1 MPWRIGARPMK
12 LTVEFPSVIHRD
24 GPDEIARLATAI
36 EEIGYD
42 EIDIFD
48 HVINGYPIE
57 GRAPAPY
64 PANMPLLEALVTLG
78 YIAAVTEHVGLGT
91 EVLVLPQRQPVLAA
105 KQFSTIDT
113 LSGGRLRVGV
123 GVGWQESEYDAL
135 GMDFHTRGRAMDE
148 AIELMR
154 TCWRDETIEF
164 AGAHYR
170 AESMAMEPKPPQGG
184 GIPLWIGGG
193 SKAALRRAGRV
204 GDGWMASGMLGSQG
218 ANAIAEVKREA
229 EQAGRDPDALGFQCQ
244 LATPPRAGDPST
256 REFWARTAEV
266 AATAAAAQEAGFGWA
281 AVNVTGVFVAGARSI
296 DAMIEQLGL
305 LHDAIRSE
313 TA

>member
-1 MPWRIGARPMK
+1 MR

-24 GPDEIARLATAI
+24 GPAEIARLASAI

-57 GRAPAPY
+57 GRDPAPY
-64 PANMPLLEALVTLG
+64 PATMPLLEALVTLG
-78 YIAAVTEHVGLGT
+78 YIAAVTERVGLGT

-135 GMDFHTRGRAMDE
+135 GMDFHTRGRAMEE
-148 AIELMR
+148 AIALMQA
-154 TCWRDETIEF
+154 CWRDETIEF
-164 AGAHYR
+164 GGEHFQ
-170 AESMAMEPKPPQGG
+170 AESMAMEPKPPQGD

-218 ANAIAEVKREA
+218 AEAIAEVKREA
-229 EQAGRDPDALGFQCQ
+229 EEAGRDPEALGFQCQ
-244 LATPPRAGDPST
+244 LAPPPRAGDPST
-256 REFWARTAEV
+256 REYWARIPDV

-305 LHDAIRSE
+305 LHDAIRAE
-313 TA
+313 TGRDE

>member
-1 MPWRIGARPMK
+1 MK
-12 LTVEFPSVIHRD
+12 LTVEFPSVVHRD
-24 GPDEIARLATAI
+24 GPAEIARLAVAI
-36 EEIGYD
+36 EEMGYD

-57 GRAPAPY
+57 GREPAPY
-64 PANMPLLEALVTLG
+64 PATMPLLEALVTLG
-78 YIAAVTEHVGLGT
+78 YIAAVTERVGLGT

-148 AIELMR
+148 AIALMQA
-154 TCWRDETIEF
+154 CWRDETIEF
-164 AGAHYR
+164 AGDHFS

-218 ANAIAEVKREA
+218 AEAIAEVKREA
-229 EQAGRDPDALGFQCQ
+229 EEAGRDPDALGFQCQ

-256 REFWARTAEV
+256 REYWARTADV

-296 DAMIEQLGL
+296 DAMIEQLGV
-305 LHDAIRSE
+305 LHDAIRAE
-313 TA
+313 TGQDD

>member
-1 MPWRIGARPMK
+1 MK
-12 LTVEFPSVIHRD
+12 LTVEFPSVVHRD
-24 GPDEIARLATAI
+24 GPDEITRLAAAI
-36 EEIGYD
+36 ERIGYD

-57 GRAPAPY
+57 GRDPAPY
-64 PANMPLLEALVTLG
+64 PATMPLLEALVTLG
-78 YIAAVTEHVGLGT
+78 YIAAVTERVGLGT

-113 LSGGRLRVGV
+113 LSGGRLRVGL

-148 AIELMR
+148 AIALMQA
-154 TCWRDETIEF
+154 CWRDETIEF
-164 AGAHYR
+164 AGDHFS

-193 SKAALRRAGRV
+193 SKAALRRAGQV

-218 ANAIAEVKREA
+218 ADAIAEVKAEA
-229 EQAGRDPDALGFQCQ
+229 ERAGRDPDALGFQCQ

-256 REFWARTAEV
+256 REYWARTADV

-296 DAMIEQLGL
+296 DAMIEQLGV
-305 LHDAIRSE
+305 LHDAIRAE
-313 TA
+313 TG

>member
-1 MPWRIGARPMK
+1 MK
-12 LTVEFPSVIHRD
+12 LTVEFPSVVHRD
-24 GPDEIARLATAI
+24 GPDEITRLAAAI
-36 EEIGYD
+36 ERIGYD

-57 GRAPAPY
+57 GRDPAPY
-64 PANMPLLEALVTLG
+64 PATMPLLEALVTLG
-78 YIAAVTEHVGLGT
+78 YIAAVTERVGLGT
-91 EVLVLPQRQPVLAA
+91 EVWVLPQRQPVLAA
-105 KQFSTIDT
+105 KQFSSIDT
-113 LSGGRLRVGV
+113 LSGGRLRGGL

-148 AIELMR
+148 AIALMQA
-154 TCWRDETIEF
+154 CWRDETIEF
-164 AGAHYR
+164 AGDHFS

-193 SKAALRRAGRV
+193 SKAALRRAGQV

-218 ANAIAEVKREA
+218 ADAIAEVKAEA
-229 EQAGRDPDALGFQCQ
+229 ERAGRDPDALGFQCQ

-256 REFWARTAEV
+256 REYWARTADV

-296 DAMIEQLGL
+296 DAMIEQLGV
-305 LHDAIRSE
+305 LHDAIRAE
-313 TA
+313 TG

>member
-1 MPWRIGARPMK
+1 MK
-12 LTVEFPSVIHRD
+12 LTVDFPSVVHRD

-48 HVINGYPIE
+48 HVINGYPIP
-57 GRAPAPY
+57 GRDPAPY
-64 PANMPLLEALVTLG
+64 PATMPLLEALVTLG
-78 YIAAVTEHVGLGT
+78 YIAAVTERVGLGT

-148 AIELMR
+148 AIELMQA
-154 TCWRDETIEF
+154 CWRDETIEF
-164 AGAHYR
+164 DGNHFR

-184 GIPLWIGGG
+184 GIPLWIGGV
-193 SKAALRRAGRV
+193 SKAALRRAGRI
-204 GDGWMASGMLGSQG
+204 GDGWMASGLLGEAATG
-218 ANAIAEVKREA
+218 AIGVVKEAAER
-229 EQAGRDPDALGFQCQ
+229 AGRDPNALGFQCQ
-244 LATPPRAGDPST
+244 LATPPRTGDPST
-256 REFWARTAEV
+256 REFWARTADV

-296 DAMIEQLGL
+296 DAMIEQLGV
-305 LHDAIRSE
+305 LHDAIRAE
-313 TA
+313 TG

>member
-148 AIELMR
+148 AIALMQA
-154 TCWRDETIEF
+154 CWRDETIDF
-164 AGAHYR
+164 AGDHFG

-218 ANAIAEVKREA
+218 ADAIAEVKREA

-256 REFWARTAEV
+256 REYWARTAEV

>member
-1 MPWRIGARPMK
+1 MK
-12 LTVEFPSVIHRD
+12 LTVEFPSVVHRD
-24 GPDEIARLATAI
+24 GPAEIARLAAAI

-64 PANMPLLEALVTLG
+64 PATMPLLEALVTLG
-78 YIAAVTEHVGLGT
+78 YIAAVTERVGLGT

-148 AIELMR
+148 AIALMQA
-154 TCWRDETIEF
+154 CWRDETIEF
-164 AGAHYR
+164 DGEHYR
-170 AESMAMEPKPPQGG
+170 AVSMAMEPKPPQGG
-184 GIPLWIGGG
+184 EIPLWIGGG
-193 SKAALRRAGRV
+193 SQAALRRAGRF
-204 GDGWMASGMLGSQG
+204 GDGWMASGLLGE
-218 ANAIAEVKREA
+218 AATEAIGVGHAGSG
-229 EQAGRDPDALGFQCQ
+229 AGR
-244 LATPPRAGDPST
+244 PRS
-256 REFWARTAEV
+256 R
-266 AATAAAAQEAGFGWA
+266 
-281 AVNVTGVFVAGARSI
+281 
-296 DAMIEQLGL
+296 
-305 LHDAIRSE
+305 
-313 TA
+313 

>member
-1 MPWRIGARPMK
+1 MK

-36 EEIGYD
+36 EAIGYD

-78 YIAAVTEHVGLGT
+78 YIAAVTERVGLGT

-154 TCWRDETIEF
+154 ACWRDETIEF
-164 AGAHYR
+164 AGEHFR
-170 AESMAMEPKPPQGG
+170 SESMAMEPKPPQGG
-184 GIPLWIGGG
+184 AIPLWIGGG

-204 GDGWMASGMLGSQG
+204 GDGWMASGMLGAQG
-218 ANAIAEVKREA
+218 ADAIAQVKREA
-229 EQAGRDPDALGFQCQ
+229 EEAGRDPDALGFQCQ

-256 REFWARTAEV
+256 REYWARTSEV
-266 AATAAAAQEAGFGWA
+266 VATAAAAQEAGFGWA

-313 TA
+313 TG

>member
-1 MPWRIGARPMK
+1 MR

-24 GPDEIARLATAI
+24 GPTEIARLASAI

-48 HVINGYPIE
+48 HVINGYQIE
-57 GRAPAPY
+57 GRDPAPY
-64 PANMPLLEALVTLG
+64 PATMPLLEALVTLG
-78 YIAAVTEHVGLGT
+78 YIAAVTERVGLGT

-135 GMDFHTRGRAMDE
+135 GMDFRTRGRAMDE
-148 AIELMR
+148 AIALMQA
-154 TCWRDETIEF
+154 CWRDETIEF
-164 AGAHYR
+164 GGEHFQ

-218 ANAIAEVKREA
+218 AEAIAEVKREA
-229 EQAGRDPDALGFQCQ
+229 EEAGRDPDALGFQCQ

-256 REFWARTAEV
+256 REYWARIPDV

-305 LHDAIRSE
+305 LHDAIRAE
-313 TA
+313 TGRDE

>member
-1 MPWRIGARPMK
+1 MK

-24 GPDEIARLATAI
+24 GPDEIVRLASAI
-36 EEIGYD
+36 ERIGYD

-48 HVINGYPIE
+48 HVINGYPIP

-78 YIAAVTEHVGLGT
+78 YIAAVTDHVGLGT

-135 GMDFHTRGRAMDE
+135 GMDFHTRGKAMDE
-148 AIELMR
+148 AIALMQA
-154 TCWRDETIEF
+154 CWRDETIEF
-164 AGAHYR
+164 EGDHFS

-204 GDGWMASGMLGSQG
+204 GDGWMASGLLGE
-218 ANAIAEVKREA
+218 AAETAIATVKAEA
-229 EQAGRDPDALGFQCQ
+229 EQAGRDPEALGFQCQ

-256 REFWARTAEV
+256 REYWARTADV

-296 DAMIEQLGL
+296 DAMIEQLGI
-305 LHDAIRSE
+305 LHDAIRAE
-313 TA
+313 TG

>member
-1 MPWRIGARPMK
+1 MGARPMK

-36 EEIGYD
+36 EGIGYD

-64 PANMPLLEALVTLG
+64 PATMPLLEALVTLG
-78 YIAAVTEHVGLGT
+78 YIAAVTERVGLGT

-148 AIELMR
+148 AIELMQA
-154 TCWRDETIEF
+154 CWRDETIEF
-164 AGAHYR
+164 AGEHFR

-218 ANAIAEVKREA
+218 ADAIAEVKREA
-229 EQAGRDPDALGFQCQ
+229 ELADRDPEALGFQCQ

-256 REFWARTAEV
+256 REYWARTSEV

-296 DAMIEQLGL
+296 DAMIEQLGV

-313 TA
+313 TG

>member
-1 MPWRIGARPMK
+1 MK

-78 YIAAVTEHVGLGT
+78 YIAAVTERVGLGT

-148 AIELMR
+148 AIALMQA
-154 TCWRDETIEF
+154 CWRDETIDF
-164 AGAHYR
+164 AGDHFS

-184 GIPLWIGGG
+184 AIPLWIGGG

-218 ANAIAEVKREA
+218 ADAIAEVKREA

-256 REFWARTAEV
+256 REYWARTADV

-296 DAMIEQLGL
+296 DAMIEQLGA

>member
-1 MPWRIGARPMK
+1 MK

-24 GPDEIARLATAI
+24 GPDEISRLASAI

-48 HVINGYPIE
+48 HVINGYPIP
-57 GRAPAPY
+57 GRDPAPY
-64 PANMPLLEALVTLG
+64 PATMPLLEALVTLG
-78 YIAAVTEHVGLGT
+78 YIAAVTERVGLGT

-135 GMDFHTRGRAMDE
+135 GMDFRTRGKAMDE
-148 AIELMR
+148 AIALMQA
-154 TCWRDETIEF
+154 CWRDETIEF
-164 AGAHYR
+164 EGDHFQ

-193 SKAALRRAGRV
+193 SKAALRRAGQV
-204 GDGWMASGMLGSQG
+204 GDGWMASGMLGAQG
-218 ANAIAEVKREA
+218 ADAIAEVRREA

-256 REFWARTAEV
+256 REYWARIPDV

-305 LHDAIRSE
+305 LHDAIRAE
-313 TA
+313 TG

>member
-1 MPWRIGARPMK
+1 MR
-12 LTVEFPSVIHRD
+12 LTVEFPSVIHRA
-24 GPDEIARLATAI
+24 GPTEIARLASAI

-57 GRAPAPY
+57 GRDPAPY
-64 PANMPLLEALVTLG
+64 PATMPLLEALVTLG
-78 YIAAVTEHVGLGT
+78 YIAAVTERVGLGT

-135 GMDFHTRGRAMDE
+135 GMDFRTRGRAMDE
-148 AIELMR
+148 AIALMQA
-154 TCWRDETIEF
+154 CWRDETIEF
-164 AGAHYR
+164 GGEHFQ

-218 ANAIAEVKREA
+218 AEAIAEVKREA
-229 EQAGRDPDALGFQCQ
+229 EEAGRDPDALGFQCQ

-256 REFWARTAEV
+256 REYWARIPDV

-305 LHDAIRSE
+305 LHDAIRAE
-313 TA
+313 TGRDE

>member
-1 MPWRIGARPMK
+1 MK
-12 LTVEFPSVIHRD
+12 LTVEFPSVVHRD
-24 GPDEIARLATAI
+24 GPDEIARLAVAI
-36 EEIGYD
+36 EAIGYD

-57 GRAPAPY
+57 GRDPAPY
-64 PANMPLLEALVTLG
+64 PATMPLLEALVTLG
-78 YIAAVTEHVGLGT
+78 YIAAVTERVGLGT

-148 AIELMR
+148 AIALMQA
-154 TCWRDETIEF
+154 CWRDETIEF
-164 AGAHYR
+164 AGDHFS

-184 GIPLWIGGG
+184 GIPIWIGGG
-193 SKAALRRAGRV
+193 SKAALRRAGQV

-218 ANAIAEVKREA
+218 AEAIAEVKAEA
-229 EQAGRDPDALGFQCQ
+229 ERAGRDPDALGFQCQ

-256 REFWARTAEV
+256 RGYWARTADV

-296 DAMIEQLGL
+296 DAMIEQLGV
-305 LHDAIRSE
+305 LHDAIRAE
-313 TA
+313 TGQDD

>member
-1 MPWRIGARPMK
+1 MK

-24 GPDEIARLATAI
+24 GPDEIARLARAI

-48 HVINGYPIE
+48 HVINGYPIP
-57 GRAPAPY
+57 GRDPAPY
-64 PANMPLLEALVTLG
+64 PATMPLLEALVTLG
-78 YIAAVTEHVGLGT
+78 YIAAVTERVGLGT

-135 GMDFHTRGRAMDE
+135 GMDFRTRGKAMDE
-148 AIELMR
+148 AIALMQA
-154 TCWRDETIEF
+154 CWRDETIEF
-164 AGAHYR
+164 EGDHFQ

-204 GDGWMASGMLGSQG
+204 GDGWMASGMLGAQG
-218 ANAIAEVKREA
+218 ADAIAEVRREA

-256 REFWARTAEV
+256 REYWARIPDV

-305 LHDAIRSE
+305 LHDAIRAE
-313 TA
+313 TG

>member
-1 MPWRIGARPMK
+1 MK

-148 AIELMR
+148 AIALMQA
-154 TCWRDETIEF
+154 CWRDETIDF
-164 AGAHYR
+164 AGDHFG

-218 ANAIAEVKREA
+218 ADAIAEVKREA

-256 REFWARTAEV
+256 REYWARTAEV

>member
-1 MPWRIGARPMK
+1 MK
-12 LTVEFPSVIHRD
+12 LTVEFPSVVHRD
-24 GPDEIARLATAI
+24 GPDEITRLAVAI
-36 EEIGYD
+36 EAIGYD

-57 GRAPAPY
+57 GRDPAPY
-64 PANMPLLEALVTLG
+64 PATMPLLEALVTLG
-78 YIAAVTEHVGLGT
+78 YIAAVTERVGLGT

-148 AIELMR
+148 AIALMQA
-154 TCWRDETIEF
+154 CWRDETIEF
-164 AGAHYR
+164 AGDHFS

-193 SKAALRRAGRV
+193 SKAALRRAGQV

-218 ANAIAEVKREA
+218 ADAIVEVKAEA
-229 EQAGRDPDALGFQCQ
+229 ERAGRDPDALGFQCQ

-256 REFWARTAEV
+256 REYWARTADV

-296 DAMIEQLGL
+296 DAMIEQLGV
-305 LHDAIRSE
+305 LHDAIRAE
-313 TA
+313 TG

>member
-1 MPWRIGARPMK
+1 MK

>member
-1 MPWRIGARPMK
+1 MK
-12 LTVEFPSVIHRD
+12 LTVEFPSVVHRD
-24 GPDEIARLATAI
+24 GPAEIARLATAI

-64 PANMPLLEALVTLG
+64 PATMPLLEALVTLG
-78 YIAAVTEHVGLGT
+78 FIAAVTERVGLGT

-135 GMDFHTRGRAMDE
+135 GMDFRTRGRAMDE

-154 TCWRDETIEF
+154 ACWRDETIDF
-164 AGAHYR
+164 GGDHFR
-170 AESMAMEPKPPQGG
+170 SESMAMEPKPPQGG
-184 GIPLWIGGG
+184 EIPLWIGGG

-218 ANAIAEVKREA
+218 ADAIAEVKREA
-229 EQAGRDPDALGFQCQ
+229 ELAGRDPEALGFQCQ

-256 REFWARTAEV
+256 REYWARTSEV

-296 DAMIEQLGL
+296 DAMIEQLGV

-313 TA
+313 TG

>member
-1 MPWRIGARPMK
+1 MK
-12 LTVEFPSVIHRD
+12 LTVEFPSVVHRD
-24 GPDEIARLATAI
+24 GPDEIARLAVAI

-57 GRAPAPY
+57 GRDPAPY
-64 PANMPLLEALVTLG
+64 PATMPLLEALVTLG
-78 YIAAVTEHVGLGT
+78 YIAAVTERVGLGT

-148 AIELMR
+148 AIALMR
-154 TCWRDETIEF
+154 ACWRDETIEF
-164 AGAHYR
+164 AGDHFS

-193 SKAALRRAGRV
+193 SKAALRRAGQV

-218 ANAIAEVKREA
+218 ADAIAEVRAEA
-229 EQAGRDPDALGFQCQ
+229 ERAGRDPDQLGFQCQ

-256 REFWARTAEV
+256 REYWARTADV

-296 DAMIEQLGL
+296 DAMIEQLGV
-305 LHDAIRSE
+305 LHDAIRAE
-313 TA
+313 TGGDD